1 MTVFEMVAN
10 AAQSLRAAGI
20 DSAARDARAL
30 VAHALGVA
38 ANRIVLL
45 GSDPIDL
52 KAQERLAGYL
62 ERRLRHEPVS
72 KITGWRQFWGRDFHI
87 SKAVLDPRPE
97 TETVIVEALKHPA
110 ATVLDLGTGSGILA
124 VTLMAEWPKAQA
136 LATDISPAALAV
148 AGKNAAR
155 YDIGDRLS
163 FAQSNW
169 FEGVQGEFDL
179 IVANPPYIAMEEM
192 AGLDRDVRDFD
203 PNIALTPGGDG
214 LDPYRVIAAAVGRH
228 LSPDGR
234 LIVEI
239 GHQQAAD
246 VLQIFQD
253 AGLSSLCC
261 HPDLAGRDRVIS
273 ARIH

>member
-1 MTVFEMVAN
+1 MVAN

-45 GSDPIDL
+45 GSGPIDL

-72 KITGWRQFWGRDFHI
+72 KITGWRQFWGRDFRI

-163 FAQSNW
+163 FAHSNW

-203 PNIALTPGGDG
+203 PHIALTPGGDG
-214 LDPYRVIAAAVGRH
+214 LDPYRLIAAAVGRH

>member
-1 MTVFEMVAN
+1 MVAN
-10 AAQSLRAAGI
+10 AAHSLRAAGI

-72 KITGWRQFWGRDFHI
+72 KITGWRQFWGRDFRI

-169 FEGVQGEFDL
+169 FDGVQGEFDL

-203 PNIALTPGGDG
+203 PHIALTPGGDG
-214 LDPYRVIAAAVGRH
+214 LDPYRLIAAAVGRH
-228 LSPDGR
+228 LSPYGR

-239 GHQQAAD
+239 GHQQAED

>member
-169 FEGVQGEFDL
+169 FDGVQGEFDL

-203 PNIALTPGGDG
+203 PHIALTPGGDG

-273 ARIH
+273 ACIH

>member
-1 MTVFEMVAN
+1 MVAN

-203 PNIALTPGGDG
+203 PHIALTPGGDG

-234 LIVEI
+234 VIIEI
-239 GHQQAAD
+239 GHQQAAN

>member
-203 PNIALTPGGDG
+203 PHIALTPGGDG
-214 LDPYRVIAAAVGRH
+214 LDPYRLIAAAVGRH

-273 ARIH
+273 ACIH

>member
-1 MTVFEMVAN
+1 VTVFEMVAN

-30 VAHALGVA
+30 VAQALGVA

-148 AGKNAAR
+148 ASKNAAR

-203 PNIALTPGGDG
+203 PHIALTPGGDG

-234 LIVEI
+234 VIVEI
-239 GHQQAAD
+239 GHQQAAN

>member
-10 AAQSLRAAGI
+10 AAHSLRAAGI

-72 KITGWRQFWGRDFHI
+72 KIMGWRQFWGRDFHI

-203 PNIALTPGGDG
+203 PHIALTPGGDG

-273 ARIH
+273 ACIH

>member
-30 VAHALGVA
+30 VAQALGVA

-148 AGKNAAR
+148 AGKNAAH

-203 PNIALTPGGDG
+203 PHIALTPGGDG

-234 LIVEI
+234 VIVEI
-239 GHQQAAD
+239 GHQQAAN

>member
-1 MTVFEMVAN
+1 VTVFEMVAN

-203 PNIALTPGGDG
+203 PHIALTPGGDG
-214 LDPYRVIAAAVGRH
+214 LDPYRLIAAAVGRH

>member
-45 GSDPIDL
+45 GSDPIDV

-72 KITGWRQFWGRDFHI
+72 KITGWRQFWGREFYI

-203 PNIALTPGGDG
+203 PHIALTPGGDG
-214 LDPYRVIAAAVGRH
+214 LDPYRLIAAAVGRH

>member
-10 AAQSLRAAGI
+10 AAHSLRAAGI

-72 KITGWRQFWGRDFHI
+72 KIMGWRQFWGRDFHI

-169 FEGVQGEFDL
+169 FDGVQGEFDL

-203 PNIALTPGGDG
+203 PHIALTPGGDG

>member
-10 AAQSLRAAGI
+10 AAHSLRAAGI

-72 KITGWRQFWGRDFHI
+72 KIMGWRQFWGRDFHI

-136 LATDISPAALAV
+136 LATDISPVALAV
-148 AGKNAAR
+148 AGENAAR

-203 PNIALTPGGDG
+203 PHIALTPGGDG
-214 LDPYRVIAAAVGRH
+214 LDPYRLIAAAVGRH
-228 LSPDGR
+228 LSTDGR

-273 ARIH
+273 ACIH

>member
-10 AAQSLRAAGI
+10 AAHSLRAAGI

-148 AGKNAAR
+148 AGENAAR

-203 PNIALTPGGDG
+203 PHIALTPGGDG
-214 LDPYRVIAAAVGRH
+214 LDPYRLIAAAVGRH

>member
-1 MTVFEMVAN
+1 MVAN

-97 TETVIVEALKHPA
+97 TETVIVEALKYPA

-203 PNIALTPGGDG
+203 PHIALTPGGDG
-214 LDPYRVIAAAVGRH
+214 LDPYRLIAAAVGRH

-253 AGLSSLCC
+253 ARLSSLCC

>member
-10 AAQSLRAAGI
+10 TAQSLRAAGI

-97 TETVIVEALKHPA
+97 TETVIVEALKYPA

-203 PNIALTPGGDG
+203 PHIALTPGGDG

>member
-110 ATVLDLGTGSGILA
+110 AKVLDLGTGCGILA

-148 AGKNAAR
+148 ASKNAAR

-203 PNIALTPGGDG
+203 PHIALTPGGDG

>member
-203 PNIALTPGGDG
+203 PHIALTPGGDG
-214 LDPYRVIAAAVGRH
+214 LDPYRLIAAAVGRH

-234 LIVEI
+234 VIVEI
-239 GHQQAAD
+239 GHQQAAN

>member
-169 FEGVQGEFDL
+169 FDGVQGEFDL

-203 PNIALTPGGDG
+203 PHIALTPGGDG
-214 LDPYRVIAAAVGRH
+214 LDPYRLIAAAVGRH

>member
-1 MTVFEMVAN
+1 MTVFDMVAN
-10 AAQSLRAAGI
+10 AAHSLRAAGI

-45 GSDPIDL
+45 GSDPIEL

-72 KITGWRQFWGRDFHI
+72 KITEWRQFWGRDFHI

-136 LATDISPAALAV
+136 LATDISPDALAV
-148 AGKNAAR
+148 AGENAAR

-169 FEGVQGEFDL
+169 FESVQGEFDL

-203 PNIALTPGGDG
+203 PHIALTPGGDG
-214 LDPYRVIAAAVGRH
+214 LDPYRLIAASVGRH

-246 VLQIFQD
+246 VQQIFQD

>member
-10 AAQSLRAAGI
+10 AAHSLRAAGI

-72 KITGWRQFWGRDFHI
+72 KIMGWRQFWGRDFHI

-203 PNIALTPGGDG
+203 PHIALTPGGDG

-234 LIVEI
+234 VIVEI
-239 GHQQAAD
+239 GHQQAAN

>member
-45 GSDPIDL
+45 GSNPIEL

-148 AGKNAAR
+148 ASKNAAR

-203 PNIALTPGGDG
+203 PIL
-214 LDPYRVIAAAVGRH
+214 R
-228 LSPDGR
+228 
-234 LIVEI
+234 
-239 GHQQAAD
+239 
-246 VLQIFQD
+246 
-253 AGLSSLCC
+253 
-261 HPDLAGRDRVIS
+261 
-273 ARIH
+273 

>member
-1 MTVFEMVAN
+1 VTVFEAVAN
-10 AAQSLRAAGI
+10 LIHRLRAAGM

-38 ANRIVLL
+38 PDRIVLL
-45 GSDPIDL
+45 GPDPMDS
-52 KAQERLAGYL
+52 KAQNQLSSYL
-62 ERRLRHEPVS
+62 ERRLQHEPVS

-110 ATVLDLGTGSGILA
+110 ANVLDLGTGSGIIA
-124 VTLMAEWPKAQA
+124 VTLMAEWPNARA
-136 LATDISPAALAV
+136 LATDISPTALAV
-148 AGKNAAR
+148 ARQNAAR
-155 YDIGDRLS
+155 FDIGDRLS
-163 FAQSNW
+163 FAHSNW
-169 FEGVQGEFDL
+169 FEGVQGRFDL
-179 IVANPPYIAMEEM
+179 IVANPPYIAMDEM

-203 PNIALTPGGDG
+203 PHIALTPGGDG
-214 LDPYRVIAAAVGRH
+214 LDPYRLIAASVGRH

-239 GHQQAAD
+239 GYQQAAD
-246 VLQIFQD
+246 VLQLFQD
-253 AGLSSLCC
+253 AGLSSVCS
-261 HPDLAGRDRVIS
+261 HSDLAGRDRVIS

>member
-1 MTVFEMVAN
+1 MVAN
-10 AAQSLRAAGI
+10 AAHSLRAAGI

-148 AGKNAAR
+148 ASKNAAR

-203 PNIALTPGGDG
+203 PHIALTPGGDG

>member
-10 AAQSLRAAGI
+10 AAHSLRAAGI

-97 TETVIVEALKHPA
+97 TETVIVEALKYPA
-110 ATVLDLGTGSGILA
+110 ATVLDLDFGSGILA

-203 PNIALTPGGDG
+203 PHIALTPGGDG
-214 LDPYRVIAAAVGRH
+214 LDPYRLIAAAVGRH

>member
-203 PNIALTPGGDG
+203 PHIALTPGGDG
-214 LDPYRVIAAAVGRH
+214 LDPYRLIAAAVGRH

-234 LIVEI
+234 VIVEI

>member
-148 AGKNAAR
+148 ASKNAAR

-203 PNIALTPGGDG
+203 PHIALTPGGDG

-234 LIVEI
+234 VIVEI
-239 GHQQAAD
+239 DHQQAAD

>member
-1 MTVFEMVAN
+1 MC
-10 AAQSLRAAGI
+10 S
-20 DSAARDARAL
+20 
-30 VAHALGVA
+30 
-38 ANRIVLL
+38 
-45 GSDPIDL
+45 SD
-52 KAQERLAGYL
+52 
-62 ERRLRHEPVS
+62 
-72 KITGWRQFWGRDFHI
+72 
-87 SKAVLDPRPE
+87 
-97 TETVIVEALKHPA
+97 
-110 ATVLDLGTGSGILA
+110 
-124 VTLMAEWPKAQA
+124 
-136 LATDISPAALAV
+136 LAV
-148 AGKNAAR
+148 AGKNAAS
-155 YDIGDRLS
+155 YDIVDRLS

-192 AGLDRDVRDFD
+192 ASLDRDVRDFD
-203 PNIALTPGGDG
+203 PHIALTPGGDG
-214 LDPYRVIAAAVGRH
+214 LDPYRLIAAAVGRH

>member
-203 PNIALTPGGDG
+203 PHIALTPGGDG
-214 LDPYRVIAAAVGRH
+214 LDPYRLIAAAVGRH
-228 LSPDGR
+228 LSTDGR

>member
-38 ANRIVLL
+38 ANRLVLL
-45 GSDPIDL
+45 GSDPIDV
-52 KAQERLAGYL
+52 KAQERFAGYL

-203 PNIALTPGGDG
+203 PHIALTPGGDG
-214 LDPYRVIAAAVGRH
+214 LDPYRLIAAAVGRH

-261 HPDLAGRDRVIS
+261 YPDLAGRDRVIS

>member
-169 FEGVQGEFDL
+169 FDGVQGEFDL

-203 PNIALTPGGDG
+203 PHIALTPGGDG
-214 LDPYRVIAAAVGRH
+214 LDPYRLIAAAVGRH

-273 ARIH
+273 ACIH